1 MKRLW
6 VPIAAV
12 CILVSIV
19 LVIRLN
25 FEAAFIVAAIGA
37 VAWFLNYR
45 QHVKTRLAGFDDEN
59 DSFDRGRGVDEKQ
72 NAEDSLS

>member
-12 CILVSIV
+12 FGLVAAV
-19 LVIRLN
+19 LFVQLK
-25 FEAAFIVAAIGA
+25 FEAAFVVAALGA

-45 QHVKTRLAGFDDEN
+45 AQIKDQLADELDYETVHEEFKSDDE
-59 DSFDRGRGVDEKQ
+59 
-72 NAEDSLS
+72 